1 MKKKIVS
8 IIMALACASTCAV
21 ALTACG
27 GGDDPSQSK
36 PDTAKVS
43 EAEWTAAL
51 SNPDFVNLT
60 AKKWSYKEEATD
72 IDDLVT
78 NKQNAQEISTMRTG
92 SVDNVFWVSFEYE
105 YTERPENNDKLAFK
119 VQTTGEEYAYNTDTS
134 KWYKS
139 MNKNE
144 TAMERD
150 LKKWKSGYGFNALT
164 EQVNNY
170 AGYTYDK
177 TEKTYKHNADGYH
190 YEIEFKDKKLVRFIT
205 KYGRSVTEIYDF
217 GSTNV
222 EAPTEFEKVSLI
234 GHTFYLA
241 DVKAYDSSGEPST
254 DQTVLGAAEQTKT
267 NNLNKTAVCKVQSMG
282 GGIDGV
288 IKGTCN
294 FGMGVFDELSGENT
308 LYWGYESSQDY
319 FGHLTIKT
327 MDNSIRLNGS
337 YAHEVLTI
345 QYPVGEQGDYLELIF
360 RIQ

>member
-27 GGDDPSQSK
+27 GGDGSKQPK
-36 PDTAKVS
+36 PDTAKVTQ
-43 EAEWTAAL
+43 EEWTAAL

-72 IDDLVT
+72 IDDLTT
-78 NKQNAQEISTMRTG
+78 NKQNAESIDTMRTG
-92 SVDNVFWVSFEYE
+92 SVDNVLWVSFDYE
-105 YTERPENNDKLAFK
+105 YTENPENNNKLAFK

-144 TAMERD
+144 AAMERD
-150 LKKWKSGYGFNALT
+150 LNKWKSGYGFNALT
-164 EQVNNY
+164 GQVNNY

-177 TEKTYKHNADGYH
+177 TEKSYKHNADGYH
-190 YEIEFKDKKLVRFIT
+190 YEIEFKDKKLIRFVA

-217 GSTNV
+217 GSTTV
-222 EAPTEFEKVSLI
+222 EAPTVFEAVNVI
-234 GHTFYLA
+234 GHTFYLT
-241 DVKAYDSSGEPST
+241 DVKAYNSSNEPST

-288 IKGTCN
+288 LNGTCN
-294 FGMGVFDELSGENT
+294 FGSGVFDELTGDNK
-308 LYWGYESSQDY
+308 LYWRYESSQDY
-319 FGHLTIKT
+319 FGDFTVKT
-327 MDNSIRLNGS
+327 MDSSFQLSGNYN
-337 YAHEVLTI
+337 HEVLTI
-345 QYPVGEQGDYLELIF
+345 KYPVDEQGDYLELIF